1 MKSRR
6 VLKHEGQDLL
16 KGNWGTAIKLNIVPV
31 VGQVLTGLAFAG
43 IFAGLVY
50 FFTRYTSF
58 ADHYFSFGD
67 NDSGSTGQSFV
78 GELITTYLLVSVDY
92 ALIDWV
98 RTTSPTTNPFKH
110 AFQAFTGR
118 YIIPTFVLFVVQ
130 WALTFLWSLLLV
142 IPGIIKSFSYSQTY
156 FIYKDIEAQGKA
168 GEVGYVDY
176 VTLSRRLMDGHKW
189 EFFMLRLSFLGWDI
203 LGWLT
208 CGIGFIWITPYKHMT
223 YMNYYVTLVEG
234 HDLVSELNK

>member
-6 VLKHEGQDLL
+6 VSKHEDQDLL

-92 ALIDWV
+92 TGYGPRRRL
-98 RTTSPTTNPFKH
+98 RTRLSMPFKH
-110 AFQAFTGR
+110 LRGA
-118 YIIPTFVLFVVQ
+118 I
-130 WALTFLWSLLLV
+130 
-142 IPGIIKSFSYSQTY
+142 
-156 FIYKDIEAQGKA
+156 
-168 GEVGYVDY
+168 
-176 VTLSRRLMDGHKW
+176 LSRPLCSLSCSGH
-189 EFFMLRLSFLGWDI
+189 
-203 LGWLT
+203 
-208 CGIGFIWITPYKHMT
+208 
-223 YMNYYVTLVEG
+223 
-234 HDLVSELNK
+234 